1 MEFQENSIE
10 TGVEDVKPDVSQEEI
25 TPDLTVVDQVDP
37 NPTDLDSPLKADID
51 EHLNS
56 DSATEESKIC
66 PDSTANEE
74 NEKPISSAKI
84 VPEDNANNGHV
95 QELYPSQP
103 NDSSASSDKRTS
115 WPAVWL
121 EDHLVDER
129 VISLIYW
136 NEWQKSAAVF
146 GGVLLL
152 LLSLAYYPFLY
163 VVTMFMKAMLAVSF
177 LYRIG
182 MTIVNAV
189 QKTSAEH
196 PLRNLLDE
204 KIEISEDMIKEWP
217 ELARV
222 QINSIIKQA
231 QHLFLINDFI
241 DSLKFGVL
249 LWLVSYFACW
259 FSLLTL
265 VTIPIVSVFTL
276 PIVYEQYQNEINHGV
291 DIGKSKVLEIYDLVD
306 SKVPPKFKFYSSKKM
321 Q

>member
-1 MEFQENSIE
+1 MENSIE
-10 TGVEDVKPDVSQEEI
+10 TSVEDVKPDVSQEEI
-25 TPDLTVVDQVDP
+25 TPDQTVVVDP
-37 NPTDLDSPLKADID
+37 NPTDLDSPLNTDIVN
-51 EHLNS
+51 EHLKN
-56 DSATEESKIC
+56 DSATEESKIY
-66 PDSTANEE
+66 PDSTATEE
-74 NEKPISSAKI
+74 NEKLILSGAKI
-84 VPEDNANNGHV
+84 VPEDGTNNGHV
-95 QELYPSQP
+95 EELYPSQH

-136 NEWQKSAAVF
+136 SEWQKSAAVF

-204 KIEISEDMIKEWP
+204 KIEISEEMIKEWP

-265 VTIPIVSVFTL
+265 VTIPIISAFTI
-276 PIVYEQYQNEINHGV
+276 PIVYEQYQNEINHGI